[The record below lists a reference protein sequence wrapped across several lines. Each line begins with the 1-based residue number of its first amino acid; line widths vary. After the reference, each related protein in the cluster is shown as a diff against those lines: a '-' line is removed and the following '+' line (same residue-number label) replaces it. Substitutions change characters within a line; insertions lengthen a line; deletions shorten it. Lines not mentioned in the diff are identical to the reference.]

1 MKLQLLD
8 RVNYGV
14 LGVLYLLVG
23 SGSLLLPAGWLPPGL
38 VDRFLA
44 GERLSDFMQHQLQEF
59 GTVVIAVGLVFLW
72 HAGRMQPIRSLHWAM
87 TFYLALDAL
96 IHWVGPQGPIGDWQR
111 GIINSIPLAVMLLL
125 GVALQRKPHAGS

>member
-1 MKLQLLD
+1 MKLQLLA
-8 RVNYGV
+8 RVIYGV

-23 SGSLLLPAGWLPPGL
+23 TGSMLMPAGWLPSGL
-38 VDRFLA
+38 VNRFLA

-72 HAGRMQPIRSLHWAM
+72 HASRKQPIRSLHWAM

-96 IHWVGPQGPIGDWQR
+96 IHWVGPHGPIGDWQR
-111 GIINSIPLAVMLLL
+111 GIVNSIPLAVMLLL
-125 GVALQRKPHAGS
+125 GAALQRRPTTGS